1 MAAFASNSVLCRL
14 ALKQTGIDAASFTA
28 IRLLSGAAMLWIIAS
43 SSSRGG
49 TGKTAG
55 SWRSALALF
64 VYAAGFSWAYVSL
77 PAATGALLA
86 ANKGARNS
94 VSGVNLDDEA
104 GDMIKFQQYYTASS
118 QIIKAAQETF
128 TTLINS
134 L

>member
-1 MAAFASNSVLCRL
+1 MSLVGANSRLVSQVGAKASQSSV
-14 ALKQTGIDAASFTA
+14 D
-28 IRLLSGAAMLWIIAS
+28 
-43 SSSRGG
+43 
-49 TGKTAG
+49 
-55 SWRSALALF
+55 
-64 VYAAGFSWAYVSL
+64 V
-77 PAATGALLA
+77 AATGALLA

-128 TTLINS
+128 STLINS